1 MRVQLEMTWRYNC
14 NVSGSCDQ
22 CSIGRGTMWST
33 NVENVPWCKM
43 EIGVQCSAV
52 LPLLLSIFLNN
63 ATFTTMFSPMSLNI
77 HFTPLPLSF
86 IALQHM
92 FHNFHTLLITHY
104 YMSGGISE

>member
-33 NVENVPWCKM
+33 NIENVPWCKM

-52 LPLLLSIFLNN
+52 LPLLLSIFLMLHSQQCT
-63 ATFTTMFSPMSLNI
+63 ASCMLSYFHPCHSTFTSLLSHYLFNI
-77 HFTPLPLSF
+77 CSMISTHCSS
-86 IALQHM
+86 
-92 FHNFHTLLITHY
+92 LIIT
-104 YMSGGISE
+104 